1 MMNINIKIKGLKELQ
16 SYLIK
21 LPKKISTNLD
31 KTNEQ
36 FMKDVRKSAK
46 LRAPRDTTNTAKS
59 IRIEKRKGKTNQ
71 YALIVD
77 SRAAIFQELGF
88 KPHWIFIKKGYV
100 YDKSGKSN
108 QKTNKLSDGYHWVSK
123 NKLFL
128 IPALDANLVKLNNK
142 LSKSMNKALK

>member
-1 MMNINIKIKGLKELQ
+1 MNVNVKIKGLEELQ
-16 SYLIK
+16 SYFVN
-21 LPKKISTNLD
+21 LPKRISSNLD

-46 LRAPRDTTNTAKS
+46 LRAPRDTAKTAKS
-59 IRIEKRKGKTNQ
+59 IRIEKRKGKNNQ

-88 KPHWIFIKKGYV
+88 KPHWIFIKEGYV

-108 QKTNKLSDGYHWVSK
+108 QRTNKLSDGYHWVSK
-123 NKLFL
+123 SKPFL
-128 IPALDANLVKLNNK
+128 VPALDANLAKLSQK
-142 LSKSMNKALK
+142 LSKSMDKALK